1 MFEIKFELKYRNFGD
16 LTEEC
21 FEILTE
27 YQTSNINQIE
37 CHNKLLGYGFYLKE
51 DNTVVDY

>member
-21 FEILTE
+21 LEILTE
-27 YQTSNINQIE
+27 YQTGSINQIE